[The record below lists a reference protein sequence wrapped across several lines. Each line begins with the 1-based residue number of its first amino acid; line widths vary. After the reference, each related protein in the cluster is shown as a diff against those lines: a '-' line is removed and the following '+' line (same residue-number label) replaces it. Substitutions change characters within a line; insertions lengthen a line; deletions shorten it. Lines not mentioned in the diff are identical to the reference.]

1 MEASQA
7 DDVAWVEGIID
18 AISEKR
24 FVDLSSVYA
33 VGMSNGAGM
42 VNKLAKETNILKGIA
57 PIVSQQTL
65 ELSKI
70 YPSMV
75 CQFFKSMVLTIH

>member
-18 AISEKR
+18 AISEKS

-33 VGMSNGAGM
+33 VGISNGAGM
-42 VNKLAKETNILKGIA
+42 VNKLAK
-57 PIVSQQTL
+57 
-65 ELSKI
+65 
-70 YPSMV
+70 
-75 CQFFKSMVLTIH
+75 